1 MNNGVKF
8 QRNFILTASSDQ
20 FIGQLQIGYPFTL
33 EFDIKRDNY
42 SASNYAQIRL
52 YNLSEYHR
60 NLLLKDQNTQGAQFT
75 GVLNVTLNAGYGPGP
90 YWPVIF
96 KGNVTRGYS
105 VREGVNW
112 ITNLECFDGGLAFAN
127 ATIHGANGQFPSG
140 TSYKQIFEQ
149 FVNQSLVP
157 YGVSLGAISDY
168 FAQKVTSKGQSFS
181 GNTVELLDELS
192 NHNFFIDNLNA
203 NIFLSSEAL
212 SQQNPVVLNAQS
224 GLLETPVR
232 EQSIL
237 LVKMLFEPRLVIG
250 SVIKLDSIT
259 AVNVY
264 NGNYKVISVHHRGT
278 ISAAVSGEA
287 ITEVGLQ
294 NSNILTLIGI

>member
-8 QRNFILTASSDQ
+8 QRNFIFTATSDQ
-20 FIGQLQIGYPFTL
+20 FPGELQIGYPFTI

-42 SASNYAQIRL
+42 SQSNFAQIRL
-52 YNLSEYHR
+52 YNLSEHHR

-75 GVLNVTLNAGYGPGP
+75 GVLNVTLNAGYGSGP

-127 ATIHGANGQFPSG
+127 SVTHGASGQFPAG
-140 TSYKQIFEQ
+140 TTYKQIFES
-149 FVNQSLVP
+149 FVAQGLLP
-157 YGVSLGAISDY
+157 YGVSLGVISDY
-168 FAQKVTSKGQSFS
+168 FGSQVTAKGQSFS
-181 GNTVELLDELS
+181 GNTIELLDELS
-192 NHNFFIDNLNA
+192 NHNFFIDNLKA
-203 NIFLSSEAL
+203 NVFLTSEAL
-212 SQQNPVVLNAQS
+212 KQGSPVVLNAQS
-224 GLLETPVR
+224 GLLGTPVR

-237 LVKMLFEPRLVIG
+237 NVRMLFEPRLVIG
-250 SVIKLDSIT
+250 SAITLDSTT

-264 NGNYKVISVHHRGT
+264 NGTYKVISVHHRGI
-278 ISAAVSGEA
+278 ISAAVAGEA
-287 ITEVGLQ
+287 VTEIGLQ
-294 NSNILTLIGI
+294 NSEILTLIGV